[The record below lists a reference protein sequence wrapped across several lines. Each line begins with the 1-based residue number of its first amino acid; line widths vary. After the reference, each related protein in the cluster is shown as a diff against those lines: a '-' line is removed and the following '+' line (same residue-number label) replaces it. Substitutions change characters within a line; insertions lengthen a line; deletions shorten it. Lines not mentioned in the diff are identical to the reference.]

1 MRIIG
6 VTGGVGA
13 GKSAV
18 LDYLEEHYGALRIEA
33 DQVGHEVMEPGAIA
47 YDPVLAAFGQDIVSP
62 DGKIDRKALGNMVF
76 ADEEKRLLLN
86 SIIHPAV
93 KREILRRLHEAE
105 RKGETLAVVEA
116 ALFLE
121 EHYEAFCDETWYIY
135 TKEENRRQRLRESR
149 GYSEKRID
157 ALLHSQ
163 RTHEEFLARCDR
175 VIDNNGSVE
184 ETRRQVDAVLQ
195 QRN

>member
-18 LDYLEEHYGALRIEA
+18 LDYLEGHYGALRIEA
-33 DQVGHEVMEPGAIA
+33 DQVGHEVMKPGAIA
-47 YDPVLAAFGQDIVSP
+47 YEPVLAAFGHDIVSP
-62 DGKIDRKALGNMVF
+62 DGKIDRRALGNIVF
-76 ADEEKRLLLN
+76 TDEEKRLLLN

-93 KREILRRLHEAE
+93 KDEILRRLREAE
-105 RKGETLAVVEA
+105 QRGEKLAVVEA

-121 EHYEAFCDETWYIY
+121 EHYDAFCDETWYIY
-135 TKEENRRQRLRESR
+135 TEEENRRQRLRGSR
-149 GYSEKRID
+149 GYSDARID
-157 ALLHSQ
+157 ALLRSQ
-163 RTHEEFLARCDR
+163 RTHEEFLTRCDR

-184 ETRRQVDAVLQ
+184 ETQRQVEAAL
-195 QRN
+195 RRT